1 MEPAGAEQHRRK
13 PARVSFR
20 EKVNQSNQ
28 PVEHKPCRPP
38 NPSVVSRR
46 GRGIEPRI
54 DSQSRIYHVFVG
66 KNTNQN
72 VIDTGEC
79 SDYVLIHAKP
89 DQRFSRS

>member
-46 GRGIEPRI
+46 GAGNGTQDRFTVENL
-54 DSQSRIYHVFVG
+54 SRIRRE
-66 KNTNQN
+66 KTQIRTSLTLAN
-72 VIDTGEC
+72 VLTM
-79 SDYVLIHAKP
+79 
-89 DQRFSRS
+89 F